1 MSNAAAL
8 MRNAG
13 LLSLATAIERRGP
26 VPKAMQAS
34 PRGTHPD
41 VRVLFGIWP
50 GLGAFVQYERKGY
63 SIVLPLR
70 LAIVEALLREPKP
83 TEIQT
88 VCRVFGIP
96 KWYAD
101 DFAVALRQARTKQR
115 KGSNGAYFFEQHEV
129 TDLQLALARLDA
141 FANGAP
147 TWAKVRSDAPEHALG
162 LYRKGE
168 LPLDAA
174 KVVCGFDPSLPVYEP
189 PYPIVPARAPA
200 LLTPAVFYVEAPP
213 DAQEH
218 TPPTKAQT
226 AKGAASRR
234 MNRKSDPESHTP
246 APAHTPTVD
255 EFDGL
260 EVTEVYPGDVRPT
273 GPTRRVSKRSEPTP
287 EQAAAL
293 AAQEDSDA
301 VEGLE
306 PVYEQ
311 PDPYAHPQAAYV
323 APGPRQSPP
332 ATPSPARPQ
341 APAQP
346 AQTPP
351 LDLSALAPEYADL
364 GAKLLQN
371 IMRQMASA
379 KSASEIKDLSVAL
392 KNVTGCVR
400 GIPGIPNELASAL
413 RPAESPADALTDDAE
428 PLPQNAP
435 AGAGGVLDD
444 EARLLGILAGGP
456 R

>member
-50 GLGAFVQYERKGY
+50 GLGVFVQYERKGY

-70 LAIVEALLREPKP
+70 LAIVEALLREPKSA
-83 TEIQT
+83 EVQT

-101 DFAVALRQARTKQR
+101 DFAIALRQARAKQR
-115 KGSNGAYFFEQHEV
+115 KAATGYLFEQHEV
-129 TDLQLALARLDA
+129 TDLQLALASLDA

-147 TWAKVRSDAPEHALG
+147 TWAKVRADAPEYALG

-218 TPPTKAQT
+218 TPPTARQT
-226 AKGAASRR
+226 AKSLPARR
-234 MNRKSDPESHTP
+234 YRKSDPESHTP

-273 GPTRRVSKRSEPTP
+273 GPTRRVSKRTDPTP

-311 PDPYAHPQAAYV
+311 PDPHAHPQAAYV
-323 APGPRQSPP
+323 APGPRQPTP
-332 ATPSPARPQ
+332 ATPNPVRPQ

-351 LDLSALAPEYADL
+351 LDLATLGSEYADL

-371 IMRQMASA
+371 IMRQMADA

-428 PLPQNAP
+428 SLPQNAP